1 MARMLAR
8 SLSTRRTTLMLAE
21 LAECISALGPR
32 FQLPFQ
38 VLRTIEA
45 QDGRK
50 AALAFARA

>member
-1 MARMLAR
+1 
-8 SLSTRRTTLMLAE
+8 MLAE
-21 LAECISALGPR
+21 LAERISALGPR